1 MDVLNPVNFVLPVV
15 SRKSA
20 GITIKTKGMS
30 QKKKKLKM
38 NDRHIEV
45 YYIILYLKISVIKS
59 FNKWN
64 GMKPSFQP
72 MNGNWIELGVFTRFW
87 NKYPLRRLLKALGVK
102 GASFGPLK
110 QLQGQTAQVH
120 KLHPAHVGKKRIN
133 SRGIEWLPTCEHPVL
148 ICLLIWGSSLVFALS
163 LSITFST

>member
-1 MDVLNPVNFVLPVV
+1 MMDVLNPVNFVLPVV

-72 MNGNWIELGVFTRFW
+72 MNGN
-87 NKYPLRRLLKALGVK
+87 
-102 GASFGPLK
+102 
-110 QLQGQTAQVH
+110 
-120 KLHPAHVGKKRIN
+120 
-133 SRGIEWLPTCEHPVL
+133 
-148 ICLLIWGSSLVFALS
+148 
-163 LSITFST
+163 